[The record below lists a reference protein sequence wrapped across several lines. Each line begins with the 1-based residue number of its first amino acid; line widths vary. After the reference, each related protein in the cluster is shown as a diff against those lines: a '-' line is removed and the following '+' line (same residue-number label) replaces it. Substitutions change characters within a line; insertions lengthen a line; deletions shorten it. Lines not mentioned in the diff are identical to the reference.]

1 MTRLVVILGTTH
13 EVQNMEK
20 FWRRVDD
27 PQFRQLLDIL
37 LAEDGI
43 DFIFEEATGQG
54 PTTAESLS
62 LTLGTNRYLDVD
74 PPRDE
79 RKKFGIPEDT
89 NGHIFLGSPVAS
101 PPTAVCAERVFHEA
115 HARREE
121 HWLRQI
127 MKQDFK
133 KALMVCGQYHALSLA
148 FRLSA
153 ANFNVKV
160 VTYAPPLPSA

>member
-1 MTRLVVILGTTH
+1 MNRLVVILGTTH

-27 PQFRQLLDIL
+27 PQFKQLLDIL

-54 PTTAESLS
+54 PTTAEKLS

-79 RKKFGIPEDT
+79 RKKFGIPENT

-101 PPTAVCAERVFHEA
+101 PPTAVCAERVFHEV
-115 HARREE
+115 HAKREQF
-121 HWLRQI
+121 WLQQI
-127 MKQDFK
+127 TKQDFK
-133 KALMVCGQYHALSLA
+133 KALMVCGQNHALSFA
-148 FRLSA
+148 FRLCV
-153 ANFNVKV
+153 ANFNVKTI
-160 VTYAPPLPSA
+160 TYAPSLPQA